1 MRTGTR
7 ATHLLTG
14 SPAATLELERGDEPG
29 VRAAVSPVPGK
40 RAAQSTEH
48 SERGVWH
55 GLWIDG
61 DLRLERG
68 GHEHVKRDD
77 KAAFSSGPHVLIVSG
92 ENGGGLRAGLALPCA
107 AWCAGSMWAHWRSRD
122 GQLGCSCE
130 RTKKSRR

>member
-29 VRAAVSPVPGK
+29 VRAAVSPTSGK

-48 SERGVWH
+48 SDRGMRN
-55 GLWIDG
+55 GDRG

-68 GHEHVKRDD
+68 GHEHVERDD
-77 KAAFSSGPHVLIVSG
+77 EAAFASGPHVLIVSG

-107 AWCAGSMWAHWRSRD
+107 AWCAGSMCAHWRSRD
-122 GQLGCSCE
+122 GQLGCGCE
-130 RTKKSRR
+130 RTKTSRM